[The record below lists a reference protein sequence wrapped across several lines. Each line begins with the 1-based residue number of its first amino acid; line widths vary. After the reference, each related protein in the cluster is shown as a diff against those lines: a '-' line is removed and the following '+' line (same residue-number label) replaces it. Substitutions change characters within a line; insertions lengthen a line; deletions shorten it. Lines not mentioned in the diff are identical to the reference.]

1 MNSLGAHDTLY
12 PVATGEE
19 RLDVRRRREL
29 IEAAITSIA
38 EYGLSGTT
46 VAKVANAAGLSPGIV
61 NFYFQSK
68 DALLLAT
75 LQCVAEEFER
85 RRLATLERAGD
96 DPVCK
101 LEAIIENDFHP
112 DVCNPRWVA
121 VWLAFWGEARARAD
135 YMRVC
140 GSRDAAYLQQAVRL
154 FEQIAREGG
163 YRDIDPRALGI
174 AFTHMLN
181 ALPENL
187 LDETK
192 AWNPERA
199 KQTCRRFLASVFPA
213 EFGPAVAPALR
224 EVRTRETREGEAS
237 APVRTLAA
245 WTYRDPEFYALE
257 QEHIFRCN
265 WLVAGHVSEIPKP
278 GDYVTLDVAD
288 ERALV
293 IRGRDGAL
301 RAFHNVCRH
310 RASRVVDGERGHCTG
325 TIQCPYH
332 GWSYGFDGSLRAVP
346 AEGSFR
352 GLDKAQA
359 GLREIQVEEWQGL
372 VYVRFAGSGPAVHEV
387 MGRFAAELAPYRLQD
402 MVPVGR
408 RWSLD
413 LDVNWKIAA
422 ENDCEGYHIPL
433 GHPGLRR
440 LFGDSYADA
449 SAGDGTQ
456 RALATLEGKASP
468 VFSEAMYQRL
478 LPSAE
483 HLPESHRRAWV
494 YFAMFPRCVLTLSPD
509 LATCYQIVPLGL
521 GKTRMH
527 GFYLGLPDDRRETR
541 AARYLNMRIN
551 RQVGR
556 EDIAFCRWTDA
567 GLRSSGYET
576 GYLSDLEFM
585 VREFQDRIRA
595 AIPVAARP
603 DAPSV
608 GRVAGLNTA
617 TQASLATLQENA

>member
-1 MNSLGAHDTLY
+1 MTSLGAQDTLH
-12 PVATGEE
+12 PVAPGEE

-46 VAKVANAAGLSPGIV
+46 VAKVAHAAGLSPGIV

-75 LQCVAEEFER
+75 LQHVAEEFER
-85 RRLATLERAGD
+85 RRLAALERAGD
-96 DPVCK
+96 DPVHK

-121 VWLAFWGEARARAD
+121 VWLAFWGEARARDD

-140 GSRDAAYLQQAVRL
+140 GSRDTAYLQQAVRL
-154 FEQIAREGG
+154 FEQIAQEGD

-187 LDETK
+187 LDERK
-192 AWNPERA
+192 SWNPERA

-213 EFGPAVAPALR
+213 EFGPAPGSGQRAVLR
-224 EVRTRETREGEAS
+224 EVQRPEAPV
-237 APVRTLAA
+237 AVRTLAA

-257 QEHIFRCN
+257 QEHIFRRN
-265 WLVAGHVSEIPKP
+265 WLLAGHVSEMPKP

-310 RASRVVDGERGHCTG
+310 RASRVVEGERGHCSG

-332 GWSYGFDGSLRAVP
+332 GWSYGFDGSLRAIP

-359 GLREIQVEEWQGL
+359 GLREIQVEAWQGL
-372 VYVRFAGSGPAVHEV
+372 VYVRFADSGPAVREA
-387 MGRFAAELAPYRLQD
+387 MDRFAGEVAAYRLPD
-402 MVPVGR
+402 MQPVGR
-408 RWSLD
+408 RWSFD

-440 LFGDSYADA
+440 LFGASYSDA

-456 RALATLEGKASP
+456 RAFATLQDKASP

-478 LPSAE
+478 LPTME

-494 YFAMFPRCVLTLSPD
+494 YYAMFPRSVLTLSPD
-509 LATCYQIVPLGL
+509 LVTCYQIVPLGL
-521 GKTRMH
+521 HKTRMQ
-527 GFYLGLPDDRRETR
+527 GFCLGLPDERRATR

-551 RQVGR
+551 RQVGL
-556 EDIAFCRWTDA
+556 EDVAFCKWTDA
-567 GLRSSGYET
+567 GLRSSGYES

-595 AIPVAARP
+595 AIPVAERTE
-603 DAPSV
+603 APGI
-608 GRVAGLNTA
+608 GRVAGLNKA
-617 TQASLATLQENA
+617 MRASLATLRESA